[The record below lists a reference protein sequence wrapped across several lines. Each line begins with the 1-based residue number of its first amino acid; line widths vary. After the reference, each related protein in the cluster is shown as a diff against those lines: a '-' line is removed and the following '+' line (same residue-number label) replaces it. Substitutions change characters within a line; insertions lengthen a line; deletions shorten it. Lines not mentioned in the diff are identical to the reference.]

1 MRFASVFSCGLGL
14 SAFLTFTPLLLK
26 GSDVPMNQVSSL
38 SGGTA
43 ASTIGQSQPP
53 ATDMA
58 SGYGFA
64 IGGLILLILLIFQI
78 LIAVTAKSK
87 IESLSKDEGFSAKR
101 KLQLVENM
109 ETLFDL
115 PLYLGLAGTIISFT
129 IFTLFPDSGKI
140 LAYLSTLFGVII
152 TAVIKLKIVAP
163 FRQKLIEQT
172 PEESV

>member
-43 ASTIGQSQPP
+43 ASTIGQIQQP

-78 LIAVTAKSK
+78 LI
-87 IESLSKDEGFSAKR
+87 
-101 KLQLVENM
+101 
-109 ETLFDL
+109 
-115 PLYLGLAGTIISFT
+115 
-129 IFTLFPDSGKI
+129 
-140 LAYLSTLFGVII
+140 
-152 TAVIKLKIVAP
+152 
-163 FRQKLIEQT
+163 
-172 PEESV
+172 EE